1 MTRVP
6 RQFLFRKLKWKGYE
20 YKHSN
25 IYIPKLKWNEYKRS
39 NIYIPKL
46 KWKEYEYKHV
56 NIYISKLSI
65 TLEIATK
72 FFSFPRKNS

>member
-25 IYIPKLKWNEYKRS
+25 IYIPKLKWNEYK
-39 NIYIPKL
+39 
-46 KWKEYEYKHV
+46 HV